1 MSDFT
6 SGFWPIFITVIALGG
21 ILFCVIMLL
30 IASRIKVATSGVD
43 NTSDHVWD
51 GDLREMNNPLPRWWV
66 GMFILTVI
74 FALFYL
80 AAYPGL
86 GSFAGKLGWTATKQ
100 YEQEVAAANKALE
113 PMYAKFAVMK
123 TEDLAKNPEARAI
136 GERIFMNN
144 CAQCHGSD
152 AKGSRGFP
160 NLTDNDWL
168 HGGSPAKIEETIT
181 GGRIGMMPPMAAAVG
196 TPEDVKNVANYVLSL
211 SGSIYDSG
219 RAGLGKDKF
228 AACAACHGPE
238 GKGNTDIG
246 SANLTDNIW
255 LHGAGEASII
265 KRINE
270 GKVNQMPAWKE
281 KFTPAQI
288 HVLAA
293 YVWGFSNNK

>member
-6 SGFWPIFITVIALGG
+6 SSFWPMFITVIALGG
-21 ILFCVIMLL
+21 IFGCALL
-30 IASRIKVATSGVD
+30 LWKTSKMKVATNSD
-43 NTSDHVWD
+43 NTSGHVWD
-51 GDLREMNNPLPRWWV
+51 EDIREMNNPLPRWWV
-66 GMFILTVI
+66 GMFVI
-74 FALFYL
+74 TIIFSLFYL

-86 GSFAGKLGWTATKQ
+86 GSFAGKLGWSETKQ
-100 YEQEVAAANKALE
+100 YDQEVATANKALE
-113 PMYAKFAVMK
+113 PMYAKFAAMT
-123 TEDLAKNPEARAI
+123 TEDLAKNPEAKAI
-136 GERIFMNN
+136 GERLFMNN

-211 SGSIYDSG
+211 SGSMHDAG
-219 RAGLGKDKF
+219 RAGLGKEKF
-228 AACAACHGPE
+228 ATCAACHGVD
-238 GKGNTDIG
+238 GKGNQDIG

-255 LHGAGEASII
+255 LHGAGEAAII

-270 GKVNQMPAWKE
+270 GKVNVMPVWKE

-288 HVLAA
+288 HVLSA

>member
-6 SGFWPIFITVIALGG
+6 SSFWPMFITVIALGG
-21 ILFCVIMLL
+21 IFGCALL
-30 IASRIKVATSGVD
+30 LWKTSKMNVATNSD
-43 NTSDHVWD
+43 NTSGHVWD
-51 GDLREMNNPLPRWWV
+51 EDIREMNNPLPRWWV
-66 GMFILTVI
+66 GMFVI
-74 FALFYL
+74 TIIFSLFYL

-86 GSFAGKLGWTATKQ
+86 GSFAGKLGWSETKQ
-100 YEQEVAAANKALE
+100 YDQEVATANKALE
-113 PMYAKFAVMK
+113 PMYAKFAAMK
-123 TEDLAKNPEARAI
+123 TEDLAKNPEAKAI
-136 GERIFMNN
+136 GERLFMNN

-211 SGSIYDSG
+211 SGSMHDAG
-219 RAGLGKDKF
+219 RAGLGKEKF
-228 AACAACHGPE
+228 ATCAACHGVD
-238 GKGNTDIG
+238 GKGNQDIG

-255 LHGAGEASII
+255 LHGAGEAAII

-270 GKVNQMPAWKE
+270 GKVNVMPVWKE

-288 HVLAA
+288 HVLSA